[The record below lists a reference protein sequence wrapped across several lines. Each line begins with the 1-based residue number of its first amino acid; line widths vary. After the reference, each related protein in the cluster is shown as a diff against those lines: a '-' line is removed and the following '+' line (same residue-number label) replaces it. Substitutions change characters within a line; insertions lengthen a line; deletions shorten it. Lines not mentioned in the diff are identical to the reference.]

1 MKQAL
6 KFIRD
11 TDRNVINKIWTVK
24 LQVPNNQ
31 RFMALERVAGQKKM
45 PWFFL
50 LLVVIK

>member
-31 RFMALERVAGQKKM
+31 RFMALEKVTGQKKNALI
-45 PWFFL
+45 FSATGCD
-50 LLVVIK
+50 